1 MEHELTLTARYAI
14 LPGSYGGLLS
24 NPALAGNNV
33 YVATVDLPF
42 TLAKMSYPL
51 GGPDGSGTGEIE
63 ALNLTTG
70 KVEWDTKVP
79 ACR

>member
-1 MEHELTLTARYAI
+1 
-14 LPGSYGGLLS
+14 
-24 NPALAGNNV
+24 V

-51 GGPDGSGTGEIE
+51 GGPDGNGTGEIE

-79 ACR
+79 AMPPTSNSRGRGRGQATARPSRA